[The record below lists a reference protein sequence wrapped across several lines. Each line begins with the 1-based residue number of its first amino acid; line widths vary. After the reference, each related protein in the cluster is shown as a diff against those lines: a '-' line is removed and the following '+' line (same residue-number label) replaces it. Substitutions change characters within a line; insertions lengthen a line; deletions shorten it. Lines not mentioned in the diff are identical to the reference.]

1 MSNTYDRISIDNFAA
16 FLQNLING
24 ETNLR
29 NELSELKHDFDTIDK
44 QDTYGRL
51 LDKIKGCPNLCPC
64 CNRPCDVDHTQIKSR
79 PGSKDNQHCC
89 TTGHALRAMN
99 GYKFEATDEASLL
112 MCEHI
117 KDDQIII
124 IGPQRIR
131 WAQFKSNHNDWN
143 FVSKLNEEELAKL
156 HGKFLTIWTKIGPQL
171 CEKYKM
177 KYVVFNANR
186 NDPIEYESFHWILLL
201 DGSGSMAGTA
211 WKDLIQAVQQ
221 FLTHRQA
228 LNTIDRITII
238 RFSDK
243 TDDVCVNEDIKNVKL
258 TNIKDPA
265 GQTSFSKA
273 FARVNECIK
282 QTKTTALNYAIIFMT
297 DGDDHYPEKEL
308 NQLVK
313 EHGANIRF
321 WTLVLGVLDGKATK
335 ILEQISDKMHG
346 SYYNLAAS
354 SELSHIYAEIA
365 KNTNRNT

>member
-1 MSNTYDRISIDNFAA
+1 
-16 FLQNLING
+16 
-24 ETNLR
+24 
-29 NELSELKHDFDTIDK
+29 
-44 QDTYGRL
+44 
-51 LDKIKGCPNLCPC
+51 
-64 CNRPCDVDHTQIKSR
+64 
-79 PGSKDNQHCC
+79 
-89 TTGHALRAMN
+89 
-99 GYKFEATDEASLL
+99 
-112 MCEHI
+112 
-117 KDDQIII
+117 
-124 IGPQRIR
+124 
-131 WAQFKSNHNDWN
+131 
-143 FVSKLNEEELAKL
+143 
-156 HGKFLTIWTKIGPQL
+156 
-171 CEKYKM
+171 M